1 MSQFVP
7 YNAKDIS
14 VERADRLACL
24 VFDEGEPMLVLVAAA
39 FFISLILLVP
49 AMIEAART
57 LGAGVL
63 HRKHDNVVQSSRD
76 SHQDR
81 DSGTHSFVAE
91 EGSINGSKKRP
102 GACG

>member
-1 MSQFVP
+1 
-7 YNAKDIS
+7 

-49 AMIEAART
+49 AMIEALMRWCR
-57 LGAGVL
+57 VL